1 MYFICCSPCRRCC
14 RLLLLPIP
22 PSFAALVP
30 SASVQWGPLCHH
42 WRCSLSYSQ
51 ISVSPSIADAE
62 SLVANLSPA
71 LPPFERI
78 KLLTS

>member
-1 MYFICCSPCRRCC
+1 MLFPVDAAVVFFSRFHLHLLRSC
-14 RLLLLPIP
+14 RLR
-22 PSFAALVP
+22 PSNGVR
-30 SASVQWGPLCHH
+30 SVTLEMQPQLQ
-42 WRCSLSYSQ
+42 SPQ

-62 SLVANLSPA
+62 SLAANLSPA